1 MPHILQGFAKNLLD
15 VADNVRRALMTV
27 PEEVQKGLATDQSET
42 GKLLHSLLEGLM
54 LTEKEL
60 MKVIR
65 SHILSDRKI
74 MEKMQWYCLLVNF
87 QEVWDS

>member
-42 GKLLHSLLEGLM
+42 GKLLQSLLEGLM

-65 SHILSDRKI
+65 PHILSDREI
-74 MEKMQWYCLLVNF
+74 MGKMQWLCLLVNF
-87 QEVWDS
+87 QEV